1 MKHLFL
7 PIVACF
13 SACLPL
19 GTVDAKTYGGFT
31 PGQTF
36 TFVVKEKTCT
46 KQVDFTPA
54 VNVPVPAGIVNLGLG
69 KKVTFTIGKTG
80 QLKFKNTSLPFL
92 AGKKKYNDYLLDPSG
107 GLSPSGI
114 VNKNAK
120 GKPIGVSLNF
130 LKFET
135 DGVSR
140 TVTTVDYKL
149 K

>member
-1 MKHLFL
+1 MKHILPFITCLAFL
-7 PIVACF
+7 
-13 SACLPL
+13 LPV
-19 GTVDAKTYGGFT
+19 GNADAKTYGGFT
-31 PGQTF
+31 PKQTF
-36 TFVVKEKTCT
+36 TFTVKEKSCV

-54 VNVPVPAGIVNLGLG
+54 VEVPVPAGIVNLGVG
-69 KKVTFTIGKTG
+69 QKVTFTIGSKG
-80 QLKFKNTSLPFL
+80 QLKFKKASLPFF
-92 AGKKKYNDYLLDPSG
+92 AGKKKYNDYLLPPAG
-107 GLSPSGI
+107 GLSQSGK

-149 K
+149 N

>member
-1 MKHLFL
+1 MKH
-7 PIVACF
+7 I
-13 SACLPL
+13 LPL
-19 GTVDAKTYGGFT
+19 IAGLAILLPSGVANAKTYGGFT

-36 TFVVKEKTCT
+36 TFTVKEKTCT

-69 KKVTFTIGKTG
+69 KKITFTIGKTG
-80 QLKFKNTSLPFL
+80 QLKFKNTTLPFFE
-92 AGKKKYNDYLLDPSG
+92 GKKKYNDYLLSSSG
-107 GLSPSGI
+107 GLSQSGK
-114 VNKNAK
+114 VTKNAK

-140 TVTTVDYKL
+140 TVTMVDYKL

>member
-1 MKHLFL
+1 MKNILL
-7 PIVACF
+7 PVIACC
-13 SACLPL
+13 SVLLPF
-19 GTVDAKTYGGFT
+19 TKSEAKTYGGFT

-36 TFVVKEKTCT
+36 TFTVKEKTCT

-92 AGKKKYNDYLLDPSG
+92 VGKKKYNDYLLDASG
-107 GLSPSGI
+107 GLSPSGK
-114 VNKNAK
+114 VTKNAK

-149 K
+149 N

>member
-1 MKHLFL
+1 MKHVLPYITCLAFL
-7 PIVACF
+7 
-13 SACLPL
+13 LPV
-19 GTVDAKTYGGFT
+19 GNADAKTYGGLT
-31 PGQTF
+31 PKQTF
-36 TFVVKEKTCT
+36 TFTVKEKSCT
-46 KQVDFTPA
+46 KQVGLTPA
-54 VNVPVPAGIVNLGLG
+54 VNAPVPAGIVNLGLG
-69 KKVTFTIGKTG
+69 QKVTFTIGKAG
-80 QLKFKNTSLPFL
+80 QLKFKKTSLPFL

-114 VNKNAK
+114 VNKNAQ

-149 K
+149 N